1 MDYEYEPSVWNRVTA
16 EIGRNTPGRSVTT
29 EYLLNAGS
37 TGFLCVTHYTLSGFM
52 VTRNGNYP
60 DGSLTCVKRTNE
72 DGESDYVFTNAHEK
86 VVLERHVGL
95 DYTYDTYFLYDR
107 FDQLVCVLP
116 PAVSENW
123 ESSAGSY
130 VLASGNLLDH
140 YAYFYEYDYFNN
152 CISSKLPGAGWYYK
166 VYDGDHRMILSQ
178 SPNQRF
184 RSEWSFCKYDLLDR
198 IILEGTVRNS
208 NSHHELVRS
217 YMDTLVCESYDGT
230 GTFGYTNRFPLG
242 ESPRIT
248 KVSYYDTESF
258 LFLPLFHSLNVVR
271 PQGTYSSCQSL
282 LTGCY
287 LSLNDGEGT
296 GELQSFSYD
305 KRKRLIGSS
314 IYNAVSRATTYTFT
328 EYNELNAPVLINRR
342 FVSPDGTCLSDMSY
356 HYDNGGRETASALT
370 VSLSDGRTNQSRT
383 FPSREL
389 TYDEFCRPVFEQI
402 TSGERISTVYRT
414 DGKLGGLE
422 SARFSQTLHYSDVP
436 SCFWNEYFNGR
447 ISAVSIRQLDN
458 SYRMFLSY
466 GDRQSLCD
474 MAMYTYD
481 GTGYLRFKE
490 SMGYDIMGNIRT
502 LTRQTPLGDVNVL
515 SFEYTGNHFK
525 SSYDHSSSRWPDA
538 YSFLYHSWEP
548 EGAFG
553 YDDNGNE
560 TRNLAQ
566 NVEYAHY
573 NNHNL
578 PDSVCFPGG
587 NTLLLDYLSDG
598 RRVRT
603 NTKTYRTALIVPWDD
618 LQLLSDPSSETEEVR
633 DGDFLFRDGRLS
645 RLETPGGYVSLR
657 NDTTGE
663 KRIRGYY
670 YIKDYLGSV
679 RLTCDY
685 ETGEVLQSM
694 EYLPSGAI
702 FRRTGYD
709 IQNRRF
715 CGKEE
720 LSMHGFNM
728 YDSGARLQYTLVPR
742 FSTMDPLLEKYYDIS
757 PYVYCA
763 NNPVR
768 FIDPTGMIWEDPQ
781 EAERLKRN
789 IDNRIT
795 SLNKDIVRNQD
806 KLDKGGLSEKQ
817 IGKLESR
824 ISEANNRISNL
835 NTSKADIDLLGA
847 DQSNVYALSSISG
860 GKHKV
865 RQGSDGKVYIETSS
879 DALSIHEVTHVRQSL
894 DAGGLRFSTN
904 GELLN
909 AGVGIR
915 SVSNMEIE
923 AYKMQYSYDRSFPG
937 SLRGRGLQGIDVH
950 SVGGITNDGKHVY
963 PVIYQYSIDL
973 NKFFKQQKKLIGG
986 GK

>member
-1 MDYEYEPSVWNRVTA
+1 MYYVKQSTNMRRSINHSLFLRCILSCIFISFLSDLCGQSNYVRTYVPKEPVSPGISLNESNALVSTAYYDSGGRLVQTVHHGITPSGKDMADLIVYDHVGRCQREWQLLPFDSSDGSYKQASAFDSSPYKDHYHVDYEYEPSVWNRVTA

-258 LFLPLFHSLNVVR
+258 LSLPLFHSLNVVR
-271 PQGTYSSCQSL
+271 PQGAYSSCQSL

-402 TSGERISTVYRT
+402 TSANGSPRSIVPTVN
-414 DGKLGGLE
+414 
-422 SARFSQTLHYSDVP
+422 
-436 SCFWNEYFNGR
+436 W
-447 ISAVSIRQLDN
+447 AVWKAPVFRRHCIIRMCLLVFGTSIL
-458 SYRMFLSY
+458 
-466 GDRQSLCD
+466 
-474 MAMYTYD
+474 
-481 GTGYLRFKE
+481 TGASLRFLFGSWTIVTACFCLME
-490 SMGYDIMGNIRT
+490 
-502 LTRQTPLGDVNVL
+502 
-515 SFEYTGNHFK
+515 TGN
-525 SSYDHSSSRWPDA
+525 P
-538 YSFLYHSWEP
+538 
-548 EGAFG
+548 
-553 YDDNGNE
+553 
-560 TRNLAQ
+560 
-566 NVEYAHY
+566 
-573 NNHNL
+573 
-578 PDSVCFPGG
+578 C
-587 NTLLLDYLSDG
+587 
-598 RRVRT
+598 
-603 NTKTYRTALIVPWDD
+603 
-618 LQLLSDPSSETEEVR
+618 
-633 DGDFLFRDGRLS
+633 
-645 RLETPGGYVSLR
+645 
-657 NDTTGE
+657 
-663 KRIRGYY
+663 
-670 YIKDYLGSV
+670 
-679 RLTCDY
+679 
-685 ETGEVLQSM
+685 
-694 EYLPSGAI
+694 AI
-702 FRRTGYD
+702 WLCILMT
-709 IQNRRF
+709 
-715 CGKEE
+715 
-720 LSMHGFNM
+720 
-728 YDSGARLQYTLVPR
+728 V
-742 FSTMDPLLEKYYDIS
+742 
-757 PYVYCA
+757 
-763 NNPVR
+763 
-768 FIDPTGMIWEDPQ
+768 
-781 EAERLKRN
+781 
-789 IDNRIT
+789 
-795 SLNKDIVRNQD
+795 
-806 KLDKGGLSEKQ
+806 
-817 IGKLESR
+817 
-824 ISEANNRISNL
+824 
-835 NTSKADIDLLGA
+835 
-847 DQSNVYALSSISG
+847 
-860 GKHKV
+860 
-865 RQGSDGKVYIETSS
+865 
-879 DALSIHEVTHVRQSL
+879 
-894 DAGGLRFSTN
+894 
-904 GELLN
+904 
-909 AGVGIR
+909 
-915 SVSNMEIE
+915 
-923 AYKMQYSYDRSFPG
+923 
-937 SLRGRGLQGIDVH
+937 
-950 SVGGITNDGKHVY
+950 
-963 PVIYQYSIDL
+963 PVIYVSKRVWAMTLWEIFVL
-973 NKFFKQQKKLIGG
+973 
-986 GK
+986 